1 MVMLETE
8 KKIIEVNNM
17 TIQFQ
22 SKTKEPFI
30 AVNNISF
37 HIKEG
42 ETYGLVGESGSGKST
57 TVRAIMNLVD
67 ITSGH
72 ILYKGNDIGNVS
84 QRQFRKYR
92 KELQMIFQE
101 PISSLD
107 PKKRVGQTL
116 VEVLKIHKLYSPKER
131 VYRCIEM
138 LEKVGL
144 AAEHFF
150 KYPHQLSGGQAQR
163 VCIARALIIN
173 PSVLVCDEPV
183 SALDVSIQAQIINLL
198 LDLKKDMNLTQIFIA
213 HDLSVV
219 RHISDRVGTMYLG
232 NIVEEA
238 PTDALFSNP
247 LHPYTQLLLKSV
259 PTIDSFSAEESN
271 PMKTETEIIEPSA
284 DNIGCKYK
292 GICPFSMEKCQTVRP
307 EWKEVKQ
314 EHFVACHLYE

>member
-1 MVMLETE
+1 MVMLEQ
-8 KKIIEVNNM
+8 KKNIIEVNNM

-57 TVRAIMNLVD
+57 TVRAVMNLVD
-67 ITSGH
+67 ITSGN
-72 ILYKGNDIGNVS
+72 ILYKGKAIGNVPRG
-84 QRQFRKYR
+84 QIRKYR

-116 VEVLKIHKLYSPKER
+116 VEVLKIHKLYSSKER

-144 AAEHFF
+144 SAEHFF

-219 RHISDRVGTMYLG
+219 RHISDRIGTMYLG

-238 PTDALFSNP
+238 PTDELFSNP
-247 LHPYTQLLLKSV
+247 LHPYTQLLLSSIPTVDSYTTKENISV
-259 PTIDSFSAEESN
+259 
-271 PMKTETEIIEPSA
+271 KTEVVDPSA
-284 DNIGCKYK
+284 DNNGCKYK
-292 GICPFSMEKCQTVRP
+292 GICPFSMEKCKTVRP

-314 EHFVACHLYE
+314 AHFVACHLYE